1 MCEYWLE
8 RSVFVTGA
16 TGMIG
21 SFLVHELLER
31 GSNVTVLIQDLDMRS
46 DLCRTGDIE
55 RVAAVYGSLEDF
67 SSLER
72 AINKYGV
79 KTVVHL
85 GAQTIVGVAHK
96 SPLSTFESNIRGTY
110 NLLEACRVHSDSN
123 IGVVIASSDKAY
135 GEQPTLPYT
144 EVMPL
149 SGRHPYEVSKSCADM
164 LGQSYCHTYRLPVVI
179 ARCGNVYGGNDLN
192 FSRIIPGTIR
202 SLLRGDAP
210 VIRSDGTY
218 VRDYVYVKD
227 IVDAYLLLAES
238 VDRED
243 VAGKAFNFSTE
254 TPLTVF
260 EIVETI
266 TRLMHLE
273 HLKPLVL
280 NNTQGEIKSQYLDA
294 DKAKKVL
301 GWQPRYDLEQGLR
314 ETVAWYE
321 GYFGTIERQGH
332 DGED

>member
-1 MCEYWLE
+1 MRAYWLE
-8 RSVFVTGA
+8 RNVFITGA

-31 GSNVTVLIQDLDMRS
+31 GSNITVLIQDLDMRS

-55 RVAAVYGSLEDF
+55 RVAVVNGSLEDF
-67 SSLER
+67 SVLER
-72 AINKYGV
+72 AINRYEV
-79 KTVVHL
+79 STVIHL
-85 GAQTIVGVAHK
+85 GAQTIVSVAHK
-96 SPLSTFESNIRGTY
+96 FPLSTFESNVRGTY

-144 EVMPL
+144 EDMPL

-164 LGQSYCHTYRLPVVI
+164 LGQSYYHTYRLPVII

-202 SLLRGDAP
+202 SLFRGEAP

-218 VRDYVYVKD
+218 VRDYVFVKD
-227 IVDAYLLLAES
+227 VVDAYLLLAENI
-238 VDRED
+238 DKKD
-243 VAGKAFNFSTE
+243 VAGEAFNFSTE
-254 TPLTVF
+254 KPLTVL

-266 TRLMHLE
+266 KRVMQLE
-273 HLKPLVL
+273 HLEPLVL
-280 NNTQGEIKSQYLDA
+280 SNAEWEIKSQYLNA
-294 DKAKKVL
+294 GKAKRVL
-301 GWQPRYDLEQGLR
+301 GWHPRYDLEQGLK

-321 GYFGTIERQGH
+321 DYFSSIERQRH
-332 DGED
+332 DGAD

>member
-1 MCEYWLE
+1 MGTFWLD
-8 RSVFVTGA
+8 RNVFVTGA

-21 SFLVHELLER
+21 SFLVRELLER

-55 RVAAVYGSLEDF
+55 KVAVVNGSLEDF
-67 SSLER
+67 SAPER
-72 AINKYGV
+72 AINRYEV
-79 KTVVHL
+79 NTVIHL

-96 SPLSTFESNIRGTY
+96 FPLATFESNIRGTY
-110 NLLEACRVHSDSN
+110 NLLEACRVHSDSD

-144 EVMPL
+144 EDMPL

-164 LGQSYCHTYRLPVVI
+164 LGQSYHHAYGLPVAI

-202 SLLRGDAP
+202 SLLRGESP

-227 IVDAYLLLAES
+227 VVDAYLLLAES
-238 VDRED
+238 LDGED
-243 VAGKAFNFSTE
+243 VAGEAFNFSTE
-254 TPLTVF
+254 KPLTVF

-266 TRLMHLE
+266 KRLMKLE
-273 HLKPLVL
+273 HLEPLVL
-280 NNTQGEIKSQYLDA
+280 SNTEGEIKSQYLDA
-294 DKAKKVL
+294 GKAKRVL
-301 GWQPRYDLEQGLR
+301 GWHPRYDLERGLR
-314 ETVAWYE
+314 ETVTWYE
-321 GYFGTIERQGH
+321 RHFKTIERQGH

>member
-1 MCEYWLE
+1 
-8 RSVFVTGA
+8 
-16 TGMIG
+16 MIG
-21 SFLVHELLER
+21 SFLVRELLER

-55 RVAAVYGSLEDF
+55 KVAVVNGSLEDF
-67 SSLER
+67 SALER
-72 AINKYGV
+72 AINRYEV
-79 KTVVHL
+79 NTVIHL
-85 GAQTIVGVAHK
+85 GAQTLVGVAHK
-96 SPLSTFESNIRGTY
+96 FPLSTFESNIRGTY

-144 EVMPL
+144 EDMPL

-164 LGQSYCHTYRLPVVI
+164 LGQSYHHAYGLPVAI

-202 SLLRGDAP
+202 SLLRGEAP

-227 IVDAYLLLAES
+227 VVDAYLLLAES

-243 VAGKAFNFSTE
+243 VAGEAFNFSTE
-254 TPLTVF
+254 KPSTVF

-280 NNTQGEIKSQYLDA
+280 NSTQGEIKSQYLDA
-294 DKAKKVL
+294 GKAKKVL
-301 GWQPRYDLEQGLR
+301 GWHPRYNLEQGLG
-314 ETVAWYE
+314 ETITWYE
-321 GYFGTIERQGH
+321 GYSRCTEQQEH

>member
-1 MCEYWLE
+1 MCAFWLD
-8 RSVFVTGA
+8 RNLFVTGA

-21 SFLVHELLER
+21 SFLVRELLER

-55 RVAAVYGSLEDF
+55 KVAVVNGSLEDF
-67 SSLER
+67 SALER
-72 AINKYGV
+72 AINRYEAN
-79 KTVVHL
+79 TVIHL

-96 SPLSTFESNIRGTY
+96 FPLATFESNIRGTY
-110 NLLEACRVHSDSN
+110 NLLEACRVHSDSD

-144 EVMPL
+144 EDMPL
-149 SGRHPYEVSKSCADM
+149 GGRHSYEVSKSCADM
-164 LGQSYCHTYRLPVVI
+164 LGQSYHNAYGLPVAI

-202 SLLRGDAP
+202 SLLRSESP

-227 IVDAYLLLAES
+227 VVDAYLLLAES
-238 VDRED
+238 LDREG
-243 VAGKAFNFSTE
+243 VAGEAFNFSTE
-254 TPLTVF
+254 KPLTVF

-273 HLKPLVL
+273 HLKPMVL
-280 NNTQGEIKSQYLDA
+280 NDAEGEIKSQYLDA
-294 DKAKKVL
+294 GKAKKIL
-301 GWQPRYDLEQGLR
+301 GWHPRYDLEQGLR

-321 GYFGTIERQGH
+321 GYFNTSAQQGH
-332 DGED
+332 DGKD